1 MIEKIIE
8 EVREKGWSF
17 NTDFLSGVELQA
29 INEFFVSHKND
40 FVPAKVGKGNIS
52 QRATEIRGDNTLW
65 LDPLAPRPPF
75 EKIMN
80 FLEELKRSLNQNFF
94 LGLKEFECHLAF
106 YPVGSFYIEHLDR
119 FESDSSRTLS
129 FVFYIHDSWNP
140 DDGGELVLY
149 SKDKKV
155 IASILPHP
163 GSFMCFMSEDFPHE
177 VRVSRKERRT
187 LTGWMHTK
195 IIY

>member
-1 MIEKIIE
+1 MIEKVLKEIKE
-8 EVREKGWSF
+8 TGWSF
-17 NTDFLSGVELQA
+17 NTDFLSGTELQT
-29 INEFFVSHKND
+29 INAFFVSHKND
-40 FVPAKVGKGNIS
+40 FIPAKVGKGS
-52 QRATEIRGDNTLW
+52 VSLRATEIRGDNTLW
-65 LDPLAPRPPF
+65 LDPLAPQPPF

-80 FLEELKRSLNQNFF
+80 FLEELRQSLNQNLF

-129 FVFYIHDSWNP
+129 FVFYIHDTWNS

-155 IASILPHP
+155 ITSILPLP
-163 GSFMCFMSEDFPHE
+163 GSVMCFMSEDFPHE
-177 VRVSRKERRT
+177 VKVSRKERRT